1 MPLGSYLVFEVFAD
15 DVPTYANCPPTG
27 SRNRR
32 LVSKPEIRDL
42 TTELF
47 GITPWHEQVF
57 FDDFVTKSRAIN
69 SGEPGGHQLGHL

>member
-1 MPLGSYLVFEVFAD
+1 M
-15 DVPTYANCPPTG
+15 
-27 SRNRR
+27 
-32 LVSKPEIRDL
+32 SKPEIRDL